1 MATPNARA
9 AKPTSSHAAPARRC
23 NNNRKVPMNLTLR
36 ALKHEDCESIAH
48 AFAAQRWHKPVELYA
63 RYFRQ
68 QTAGER
74 DMILA
79 EVDDRFAGYLTIEWR
94 SHYLPFKEADIP
106 EITDFNVLIALHRR
120 GIGTRL
126 MDEAERRIARVSA
139 IAGIG
144 VGMTPDYGP
153 AHMLYIR
160 RGYVP
165 DGRGLWYDN
174 RPLKHGDPTVVDDSL
189 TLYHTKHLA

>member
-1 MATPNARA
+1 MATRNARA
-9 AKPTSSHAAPARRC
+9 AKPTSNHAAPARRC

-48 AFAAQRWHKPVELYA
+48 AFAAQGWHKPVEQYA

-74 DMILA
+74 DVILA
-79 EVDDRFAGYLTIEWR
+79 EVDDRFAGYLTIEWH
-94 SHYLPFKEADIP
+94 SHYLPFKEAGIP

-126 MDEAERRIARVSA
+126 MDEAERRIARVSPV
-139 IAGIG
+139 AGIG
-144 VGMTPDYGP
+144 VGLTADYGA
-153 AHMLYIR
+153 AHTLYVR

-165 DGRGLWYDN
+165 DGRGVSYDG
-174 RPLKHGDPTVVDDSL
+174 RPLAYGGAATVDDSL
-189 TLYHTKHLA
+189 CLYHTKRLA